1 MLSTAYY
8 FLQVLLCSAIMMG
21 YYWMVLRNKKFHQ
34 YNRFYLLSVAILSWI
49 VPLIKIQWT
58 SSFSDNERVIRFLTV
73 VADNNTELESVVKSK
88 GFHWSM
94 ESLLS
99 ILYVSVGGFLLI
111 TMIHALYRI
120 YQLLKKNPCT
130 QIEDIFLIITQAKGT
145 PFSFF
150 RYIFWNDEI
159 DIRSAS
165 GKQILQHEL
174 THVQQRHSVDKM
186 LIQLILVAGWFNP
199 FFWLLKKEMEMIH
212 EFIADKRSV
221 RDGDTAALAK
231 MLLTAV
237 YPQQQF
243 PLTHPFF
250 FSPIKRRLQML
261 TNHKNPRFSYL
272 RRLVALPL
280 LAVLIVLFAFR
291 SEQSRIDKP
300 ISVASVVENVVGD
313 FRAHVIG
320 DPNKVFAAMPYKS
333 LALSKTYTIV
343 VHPGH
348 GGDDMGAVGP
358 DGTKESEL
366 SLVLA
371 KKIKELNTNPNIK
384 VVLTRETD
392 VFNTVVQVTEIAE
405 KFSPDLFI
413 SVHAN
418 SALPIKSTGNVTNE
432 NPSKGA
438 ELYIA
443 SKDKA
448 YDYANNY
455 QLANMLGN
463 MISNVVNP
471 FLGIKSRE
479 KGIYVLQAL
488 KCPSV
493 LIEAG
498 FISNKEELKL
508 LKDAEYQSK
517 MALSILRG
525 AELYLQQKEQN
536 SEVMNT
542 PVGEEKEAGTIGVE
556 GRFDLTKP
564 GHNFQWPSQWF
575 KEGGYSKLDYL
586 VLLDEEEIDIKSLL
600 EIPINTIA
608 NITIFNGKDVLHIY
622 GDKAKNGVL
631 HVQTKRVS
639 IPDDI
644 TKSSLSLSDFKA
656 KHANIKSAFWLKDPL
671 KLFIT
676 LRDGSEEIYNIE
688 NMESRKKAIDKYG
701 QLPLASMPMTQASN
715 PGIKVEK
722 MTQVQVPVSFPGGD
736 TAWRNYLN
744 ENLNREV
751 PINNGCPPGK
761 YIVKVSFVVDKTG
774 KLSDLTLKND
784 PGYGTGAEVLRFFS
798 KTPNWNP
805 ATINGKPVVSR
816 FEKTVTFEV
825 FEESDPLP
833 TKDVV
838 QTQTDAPP
846 SFPGGPLSWSKYLQR
861 NLDADIVKR
870 KGGPPGKYT
879 VQVTFIVGVDGKISN
894 VRANNPGYGTKEE
907 AIRMI
912 AKGPNWKPALV
923 KAKKVAAEHKLSI
936 TFFVAES

>member
-21 YYWMVLRNKKFHQ
+21 YYWIVLRNKKFHQ
-34 YNRFYLLSVAILSWI
+34 YNRFYLLSVALLSWI

-88 GFHWSM
+88 GFHWST

-111 TMIHALYRI
+111 TMLHALYRI
-120 YQLLKKNPCT
+120 YQLLKKNPCR

-199 FFWLLKKEMEMIH
+199 FFWLLRKEMDMIH

-291 SEQSRIDKP
+291 SKQSRIDKP

-320 DPNKVFAAMPYKS
+320 DPKKTFSAIPFKS
-333 LALSKTYTIV
+333 FFFNKTYTIV
-343 VHPGH
+343 INPGH
-348 GGDDMGAVGP
+348 GGEDVGARGY
-358 DGTKESEL
+358 DGTKESDL
-366 SLVLA
+366 SLAFA
-371 KKIKELNTNPNIK
+371 KKIKELNSNPNIK
-384 VVLTRETD
+384 VILTRETD
-392 VFNTVVQVTEIAE
+392 VFNTVVKVAEIAE
-405 KFSPDLFI
+405 QFSPDLFI

-418 SALPIKSTGNVTNE
+418 NAPPIKSLHGKTKE

-448 YDYANNY
+448 YDYENNY
-455 QLANMLGN
+455 QFANMVGN
-463 MISNVVNP
+463 MMSSVANP

-479 KGIYVLQAL
+479 KGVYVLQKL

-493 LIEAG
+493 LIETG

-508 LKDAEYQSK
+508 LKDESYQSK
-517 MALSILRG
+517 MALSILQGVEQFLATKEKNQKIKGDLDPLNNVNPLFEFG
-525 AELYLQQKEQN
+525 ASKVEVQEDKAGNLQSLKLVDNPYLKFRDIYKSSEGLLLLLDGKRISYDQFNRLNSDMIQEITVIKDPVSIKALTDEAIKSIVQITTKSAEIQENGSPNYVITISHTKPIHNVVKVLYLH
-536 SEVMNT
+536 T
-542 PVGEEKEAGTIGVE
+542 DPPTVE
-556 GRFDLTKP
+556 GYD
-564 GHNFQWPSQWF
+564 
-575 KEGGYSKLDYL
+575 
-586 VLLDEEEIDIKSLL
+586 
-600 EIPINTIA
+600 
-608 NITIFNGKDVLHIY
+608 
-622 GDKAKNGVL
+622 
-631 HVQTKRVS
+631 
-639 IPDDI
+639 
-644 TKSSLSLSDFKA
+644 
-656 KHANIKSAFWLKDPL
+656 LKDPASRNEFARKFAGEQGVD
-671 KLFIT
+671 KLVKDAANYYPSKAEPQNIQPST
-676 LRDGSEEIYNIE
+676 L
-688 NMESRKKAIDKYG
+688 
-701 QLPLASMPMTQASN
+701 P
-715 PGIKVEK
+715 
-722 MTQVQVPVSFPGGD
+722 TQVEHPADFPGGEIG
-736 TAWRNYLN
+736 WQKYLQKN
-744 ENLNREV
+744 INLNI
-751 PINNGCPPGK
+751 PIEKGAPPGK
-761 YIVKVSFVVDKTG
+761 YVVK
-774 KLSDLTLKND
+774 
-784 PGYGTGAEVLRFFS
+784 
-798 KTPNWNP
+798 
-805 ATINGKPVVSR
+805 
-816 FEKTVTFEV
+816 
-825 FEESDPLP
+825 
-833 TKDVV
+833 
-838 QTQTDAPP
+838 
-846 SFPGGPLSWSKYLQR
+846 
-861 NLDADIVKR
+861 
-870 KGGPPGKYT
+870 
-879 VQVTFIVGVDGKISN
+879 VTFIVQPNGVIKDFK
-894 VRANNPGYGTKEE
+894 VKEDPGFGTAEE
-907 AIRMI
+907 VTRIFT
-912 AKGPNWKPALV
+912 KGPNWRPAIYKQKTV
-923 KAKKVAAEHKLSI
+923 ASFVERKV
-936 TFFVAES
+936 TFTISEE

>member
-34 YNRFYLLSVAILSWI
+34 YNRFYLLSVALLSWI

-88 GFHWSM
+88 GFHWST

-111 TMIHALYRI
+111 TMMHALYRI
-120 YQLLKKNPCT
+120 YQLLKKNPCR

-186 LIQLILVAGWFNP
+186 LIQLILVVGWFNP
-199 FFWLLKKEMEMIH
+199 FFWLLRKEMDMIH

-243 PLTHPFF
+243 QLTHPFF

-280 LAVLIVLFAFR
+280 LAVLIILFAFR
-291 SEQSRIDKP
+291 SKQSRIDKP

-320 DPNKVFAAMPYKS
+320 DPQKVFAATPYKPLS
-333 LALSKTYTIV
+333 LSKTYTIV

-348 GGDDMGAVGP
+348 GGDDVGAVGS

-366 SLVLA
+366 SLALA
-371 KKIKELNTNPNIK
+371 KKIKEFNTNPNIK

-392 VFNTVVQVTEIAE
+392 VFNTVVQVVEVAE

-413 SVHAN
+413 SLHAN
-418 SALPIKSTGNVTNE
+418 SALPIKSGGNVTKE

-448 YDYANNY
+448 YDYASNY
-455 QLANMLGN
+455 QLANMVGN

-479 KGIYVLQAL
+479 KGIFVLQQL

-493 LIEAG
+493 LVEAG
-498 FISNKEELKL
+498 FVSNNEELKL
-508 LKDAEYQSK
+508 LKDEAYQRK
-517 MALSILRG
+517 LCLSILRG

-536 SEVMNT
+536 TAVLKTNK
-542 PVGEEKEAGTIGVE
+542 VEEKEAGSIDIE

-564 GHNFQWPSQWF
+564 DHNFTWPSQWF
-575 KEGGYSKLDYL
+575 KEGGYSKLNHL
-586 VLLDEEEIDIKSLL
+586 VLLDEEEIDLKTLP
-600 EIPINTIA
+600 EIPIHTIA
-608 NITIFNGKDVLHIY
+608 NITIFNGKDLYHIY

-631 HVQTKRVS
+631 HIQTKRAS

-644 TKSSLSLSDFKA
+644 TKSSLSLSEFKA
-656 KHANIKSAFWLKDPL
+656 KHSDIKSAFWLKDPL

-676 LRDGSEEIYNIE
+676 LKDGSEEVYNIE
-688 NMESRKKAIDKYG
+688 NMESRKKAINKYG
-701 QLPLASMPMTQASN
+701 QLPLVSLPMTQPSN

-722 MTQVQVPVSFPGGD
+722 MTQVQVPVSYPGGD
-736 TAWRNYLN
+736 TAWRNFIN
-744 ENLNREV
+744 ANINRDV
-751 PINNGCPPGK
+751 PIINGCPPGK
-761 YIVKVSFVVDKTG
+761 FVVKVSFIVDKKG
-774 KLSDLTLKND
+774 KLSDLKLEHD
-784 PGYGTGAEVLRFFS
+784 PGYGTGTEVLRFFA
-798 KTPNWNP
+798 KADKWNP

-816 FEKTVTFEV
+816 SEKTVTFSV
-825 FEESDPLP
+825 SEE
-833 TKDVV
+833 
-838 QTQTDAPP
+838 
-846 SFPGGPLSWSKYLQR
+846 
-861 NLDADIVKR
+861 
-870 KGGPPGKYT
+870 
-879 VQVTFIVGVDGKISN
+879 
-894 VRANNPGYGTKEE
+894 
-907 AIRMI
+907 
-912 AKGPNWKPALV
+912 
-923 KAKKVAAEHKLSI
+923 
-936 TFFVAES
+936 